1 LVNAELAFNPTPFIR
16 SFEVAVDQ
24 LIQIRKDVQTKTE
37 QMEKNVRVTEREYSK
52 KMQDLNRGFE
62 VRPCRKH
69 GGLSTQLP
77 QSVGQS
83 FSTMETKMNEVGRT
97 AVRIGM
103 PHISPER

>member
-1 LVNAELAFNPTPFIR
+1 MDWGKQVNAKLAFNPTPFIR

-24 LIQIRKDVQTKTE
+24 LIQIRKDVQAKTE

-62 VRPCRKH
+62 V
-69 GGLSTQLP
+69 GGRSKLWRLCTHLL

-97 AVRIGM
+97 AVRIGA
-103 PHISPER
+103 S